1 MVRRLV
7 PPRDEVTIA
16 KVEPERKKNMQT
28 AKPVFDNT
36 VPDQLRETGSAGET
50 AGAGNVDKIRDIL
63 FGSQM
68 KDYDTRFRRL
78 EESLLN
84 QTAEIRETSR
94 RRADAFESYV
104 KRELEALQSRLKAER
119 DERSESIKLQS
130 RELHDLGETL
140 QQKLRDMED
149 RSSENDRGL
158 REQLLQ
164 QSKDLLDEMRARQNE
179 MASLVERRSEDLNA
193 SKTDRAMLAALFTE
207 VAMRLNDEFK
217 IPGTEG

>member
-1 MVRRLV
+1 
-7 PPRDEVTIA
+7 
-16 KVEPERKKNMQT
+16 MQT

-36 VPDQLRETGSAGET
+36 VPDQLRDTGSTGET

-104 KRELEALQSRLKAER
+104 KKELEALQSRLKAER

-130 RELHDLGETL
+130 RELQGLGESL

-164 QSKDLLDEMRARQNE
+164 QSKDLLDEMRARHNE
-179 MASLVERRSEDLNA
+179 IASLVERRSEDLNA